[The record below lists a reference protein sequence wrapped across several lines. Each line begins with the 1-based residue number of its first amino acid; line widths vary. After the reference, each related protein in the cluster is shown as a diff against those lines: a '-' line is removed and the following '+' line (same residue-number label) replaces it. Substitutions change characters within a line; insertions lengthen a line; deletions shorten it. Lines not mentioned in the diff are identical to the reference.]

1 MDIDSEN
8 MESKEGEWMIGIAVV
23 GVGFGLKLS
32 LSWIDLTMGGGRE
45 RERAWKLGIN
55 RQVNN
60 INALAIAAAIMND
73 SVVWP
78 TTLLS
83 CQTKYFQVLG
93 EFAKP

>member
-1 MDIDSEN
+1 
-8 MESKEGEWMIGIAVV
+8 
-23 GVGFGLKLS
+23 
-32 LSWIDLTMGGGRE
+32 
-45 RERAWKLGIN
+45 
-55 RQVNN
+55 
-60 INALAIAAAIMND
+60 MND